1 MLWSDVPRRTAP
13 SRIARMIAPPERR
26 YDLLTLGE
34 TLMRLSPPAN
44 QRLDQARLLEI
55 GVGGSELNVGC
66 LLARLGRRVAWV
78 SRLPEGPLGRI
89 VDGEAR
95 RHGVDTSWVRWIA
108 NARLGLMFYEPG
120 PEPRTSRVI
129 YDRQHSAASELGFE
143 DAPWETL
150 VQASAWLHLSGI
162 TPVLGPSCRAL
173 ILQLAALAATAG
185 KPVSY
190 DLNYRA
196 TLTTPPE
203 ARELLEFAAPHLH
216 LLVLAERDAQSV
228 LGFSETGEQ
237 LAAAIAARYGV
248 PLVALTRPPEAQP
261 GTLLLARGE
270 FRYAPRYPVEVVDRI
285 GAGDSFVAGLIHG
298 LLDGDL
304 DLAIRFAAFAAG
316 LGLATPGDINFLGPE
331 DVARFPTGT
340 IGGLER

>member
-1 MLWSDVPRRTAP
+1 MTDSTPTIP
-13 SRIARMIAPPERR
+13 H
-26 YDLLTLGE
+26 YDLVTLGE
-34 TLMRLSPPAN
+34 TLLRLSPPGML
-44 QRLDQARLLEI
+44 RLDQARNFEVGI
-55 GVGGSELNVGC
+55 GGSELNVASM
-66 LLARLGRRVAWV
+66 LARLGRRTAWV

-95 RHGVDTSWVRWIA
+95 RHRVDTRWVRWIA

-129 YDRQHSAASELGFE
+129 YDRKHSAASELGFE

-173 ILQLAALAATAG
+173 ILQLAALAAAAG
-185 KPVSY
+185 KLVSY

-216 LLVLAERDAQSV
+216 LLFLAERDAQSV

-237 LAAAIAARYGV
+237 LAAAIAERYGASF
-248 PLVALTRPPEAQP
+248 LAMRRPPEA
-261 GTLLLARGE
+261 
-270 FRYAPRYPVEVVDRI
+270 
-285 GAGDSFVAGLIHG
+285 
-298 LLDGDL
+298 
-304 DLAIRFAAFAAG
+304 
-316 LGLATPGDINFLGPE
+316 
-331 DVARFPTGT
+331 
-340 IGGLER
+340 